1 MPDRQLKA
9 ELFDGFARIGKALSS
24 GRRVEIVDILA
35 NGERTVEGLAKEAG
49 LSIANASQHLQILRD
64 AGLVTGR
71 RNGTSVNYRL
81 APGVYQFWTALRGL
95 AAGRLAEVER
105 LVEAYLGPGDG
116 LEPVSREE
124 LYRRL
129 RSGEELVVLDVR
141 PREEYAA
148 GHVPGAVSIPLA
160 ELEHRL
166 EQLPKERDVVA
177 YCRGPYCAFAPEA
190 VALLRQHGYQA
201 RKLEDGLPEW
211 AAAGLPVDQ
220 GEPSVSNTPVR
231 CAAEPPRRDA
241 DA

>member
-166 EQLPKERDVVA
+166 EQLPKERDVVVVPVGFVCDHVEVL
-177 YCRGPYCAFAPEA
+177 YDLDVEA
-190 VALLRQHGYQA
+190 VATARAADLTLHRATAVNDHPRFIAVLADLVQRQLEGA
-201 RKLEDGLPEW
+201 R
-211 AAAGLPVDQ
+211 
-220 GEPSVSNTPVR
+220 
-231 CAAEPPRRDA
+231 
-241 DA
+241 